1 MSDRVVVGIA
11 GEFDKTFAP
20 HRATNDA
27 LQHAAARLGVG
38 VEARWLRTD
47 DLAVDLR
54 PLRGVDVIWCAPGA
68 PYSSMAGALAALRY
82 GREHLVPTIGTCGGC
97 QHMIIEYARNVLGI
111 EDADHAEYDPYA
123 SRLIISALACSLVGR
138 VMPVRLSPG
147 SHVARHY
154 GTLDVEEHYYCN
166 FGLNPE
172 YRDVIHNGGLLITGT
187 DADGEPRVFELPDH
201 PFYIATLFVPQNRS
215 TREDPHPLVLA
226 LIDAARERQEW
237 LAVAAG

>member
-20 HRATNDA
+20 HLATNDA
-27 LQHAAARLGVG
+27 LQHAAAVLAVE

-47 DLAVDLR
+47 DLAADLR
-54 PLRGVDVIWCAPGA
+54 PLHGVDAIWCAPGA
-68 PYSSMAGALAALRY
+68 PYSSMTGALDALRF
-82 GREHLVPTIGTCGGC
+82 GRENLVPTIGTCGGC

-123 SRLIISALACSLVGR
+123 SRLIISKLTCSLVGR
-138 VMPVRLSPG
+138 VMAVRLTPG
-147 SHVARHY
+147 SRVAEHY
-154 GTLDVEEHYYCN
+154 GELDVTEHYYCN

-172 YRDVIHNGGLLITGT
+172 YQDVIHEGGFLITGT
-187 DADGEPRVFELPDH
+187 DVDGEPRVFELPDH

-215 TREDPHPLVLA
+215 TREDPHPLIMAVLRAA
-226 LIDAARERQEW
+226 LERKEALAA
-237 LAVAAG
+237 ASV